1 MSDCRWVHTDVA
13 AFFWFHGVINGAW
26 DVHSAPQLRE
36 KWVDYLLFERNSRRI
51 ELQMGSNGYSGR
63 KSAAYILPIK
73 PVDPVYQS
81 KQEVSRE
88 NNRPCSMCGRSNDV
102 VHKQKQKKIKDPPR
116 CIYLDGSQKC
126 TATYCWCCNKLVE
139 SLCIWQSFKMNIVNL

>member
-1 MSDCRWVHTDVA
+1 MSDCGWIHTDVA

-73 PVDPVYQS
+73 PVDPVNQS

-88 NNRPCSMCGRSNDV
+88 NNRPCSICGRSNDV
-102 VHKQKQKKIKDPPR
+102 VHKQRQKKLKIPQMHLSWRFSKMHSNILLVLQQIGWKPL
-116 CIYLDGSQKC
+116 YL
-126 TATYCWCCNKLVE
+126 T
-139 SLCIWQSFKMNIVNL
+139 IF